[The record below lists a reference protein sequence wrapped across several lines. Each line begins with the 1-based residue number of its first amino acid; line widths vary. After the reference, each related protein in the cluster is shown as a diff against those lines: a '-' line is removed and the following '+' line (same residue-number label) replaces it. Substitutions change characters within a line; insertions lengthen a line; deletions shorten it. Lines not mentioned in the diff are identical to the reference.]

1 MKQLQIHLLRNFT
14 YTLYE
19 KFGKLKK
26 VSGVTI
32 IFFSKKKTLP
42 LHVKTKNIKPRRFTP

>member
-32 IFFSKKKTLP
+32 IFFSKKKHYHYML
-42 LHVKTKNIKPRRFTP
+42 KQKI